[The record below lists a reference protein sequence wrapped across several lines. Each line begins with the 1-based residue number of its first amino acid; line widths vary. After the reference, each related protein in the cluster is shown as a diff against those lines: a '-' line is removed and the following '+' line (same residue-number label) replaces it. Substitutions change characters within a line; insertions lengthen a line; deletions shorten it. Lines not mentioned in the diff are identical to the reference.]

1 MDISDSRAIVTGGG
15 SGLGAAAARRLA
27 AAGASVAVLD
37 RDEEAASRVA
47 AESPERM
54 FPVAVDVAD
63 PESVEKA
70 FTVIRERFETVGVV
84 VSAAGVATAGKIISR
99 GEAISMER
107 FRSVIDVNLLGL
119 FDVVRRAT
127 ELIVANDADANGERG
142 VIVNVSSGAATQGQK
157 GQAAYA
163 ASKAGVIGM
172 MLPIARDLAR
182 HGVRVVTVA
191 PGLFETGMSSGFTPE
206 LVDELRNQILH
217 PKRLG
222 DPDEFA
228 GLVQHIVENR
238 YLNATTVSL
247 DAGARMV

>member
-1 MDISDSRAIVTGGG
+1 MDISGARAVVTGGG

-37 RDEEAASRVA
+37 RDKGAASRVTE
-47 AESPERM
+47 ESPETM
-54 FPVAVDVAD
+54 FAVGVDVAD
-63 PESVEKA
+63 PASVKKA
-70 FTVIRERFETVGVV
+70 FDLIRERFETVDVV

-119 FDVVRRAT
+119 FDVVRQAT
-127 ELIVANDADANGERG
+127 EMMVPNSADSNGERG

-172 MLPIARDLAR
+172 MLPIARDLAQ
-182 HGVRVVTVA
+182 HGIRVVTVA
-191 PGLFETGMSSGFTPE
+191 PGLFETGMSAGFTPE
-206 LVDELRNQILH
+206 LVDDLQEQILY

-222 DPDEFA
+222 EPDEFA
-228 GLVQHIVENR
+228 ALVEHIIENR
-238 YLNATTVSL
+238 YLNATTLSL